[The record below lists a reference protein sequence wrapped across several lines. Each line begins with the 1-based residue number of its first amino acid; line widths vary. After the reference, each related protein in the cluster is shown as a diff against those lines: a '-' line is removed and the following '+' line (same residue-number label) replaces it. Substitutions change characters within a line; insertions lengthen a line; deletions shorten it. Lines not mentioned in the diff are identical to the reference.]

1 MRYAIVLLLGLFTSS
16 AFGGS
21 ALGTITYLY
30 QRASDN
36 LIYVQ
41 VTGAVSD
48 RPACAAATTY
58 FMVRDENSNTGK
70 GQFATLLAAKI
81 AGKAISIQG
90 MNTCTRWG
98 DGEDINFILVQ
109 D

>member
-1 MRYAIVLLLGLFTSS
+1 MRYTIVLLTALFASTAS
-16 AFGGS
+16 GGTVE
-21 ALGTITYLY
+21 GTISYLY

-36 LIYVQ
+36 LIYVH
-41 VTGAVSD
+41 VGGTVSG
-48 RPACAAATTY
+48 RPSCATSSTY

-81 AGKAISIQG
+81 AGKTIRVQG
-90 MNTCTRWG
+90 SNTCLRWA
-98 DGEDINFILVQ
+98 DGEDIDFILIL